1 MRWTFENAS
10 DERQEAEEK
19 EIVLMSDKIEKNQ
32 NDTEGYDFIRE
43 KIKEK
48 PINKKK
54 VLIGFGL
61 NLIFAV
67 VFGLVACTTFI
78 LAKPYLNKLLTKAEN
93 PTISIPQD
101 KIDEVEPEETP
112 DQIEQKKSVPEQVI
126 ITNTQQ
132 LQTVDYENLQS
143 EIYDIGA
150 EANKSVVTVT
160 GLRKQT
166 DLFDAAYQNEFKT
179 TGVIVAVNQQEVLI
193 LTDKSIVEN
202 IDSIIVT
209 FSNDKCANA
218 EIKKY
223 DAILG
228 ITVLKI
234 PMEKI
239 SEEVKKG
246 LKAATLGNSYVVRQG
261 TTVMA
266 LGNFCGTTHAIAQG
280 SITASSGK
288 VSVLDANLTV
298 LSTNIP
304 GDSKTSGVLINMKG
318 EVIGLI
324 FKNYSAIASGNTVAA
339 VSISDLKAYIEC
351 LSNAQDIPRLGI
363 SATTVSE
370 EAEYQ
375 YQVTKG
381 VYVSDVALDSP
392 AMKAGI
398 QRGDVIIKFN
408 GEKIIN
414 MNHYKEAL
422 LKCSLEGQA
431 KITVMRYGPE
441 GSTQIQCNAIV
452 NAIK

>member
-1 MRWTFENAS
+1 
-10 DERQEAEEK
+10 
-19 EIVLMSDKIEKNQ
+19 MSDKIEKNQ
-32 NDTEGYDFIRE
+32 DDTEGFDFIRE

-48 PINKKK
+48 PINRKK

-61 NLIFAV
+61 NLIFAI
-67 VFGLVACTTFI
+67 VFGLVACTTFL
-78 LAKPYLNKLLTKAEN
+78 LAKPYINKLINKTEN

-101 KIDEVEPEETP
+101 KMDDEITEETP
-112 DQIEQKKSVPEQVI
+112 DQTEQEKSVPEQVI

-150 EANKSVVTVT
+150 EANRSVVTVT
-160 GLRKQT
+160 GLRKET

-179 TGVIVAVNQQEVLI
+179 TGVIIAVNQHEILI
-193 LTDKSIVEN
+193 VTDKSIVEN

-209 FSNDKCANA
+209 FSNDKCVNA

-223 DAILG
+223 DTTLG
-228 ITVLKI
+228 ITVLRV

-239 SEEVKKG
+239 SEEVKEG
-246 LKAATLGNSYVVRQG
+246 IKAATLGNSYVVRQG

-266 LGNFCGTTHAIAQG
+266 VGNFCGTTHAIAQG
-280 SITASSGK
+280 NVTASSGK
-288 VSVLDANLTV
+288 VSVVDANLTV

-304 GDSKTSGVLINMKG
+304 GDSKSSGVLINMKG

-324 FKNYSAIASGNTVAA
+324 LKNYSALNSGNTTAA

-351 LSNAQDIPRLGI
+351 LSNGQDVPRLGI
-363 SATTVSE
+363 SALTVSE
-370 EAEYQ
+370 EAEHQ

-392 AMKAGI
+392 SMIAGV

-408 GEKIIN
+408 GEKILN

-422 LKCSLEGQA
+422 FKCPLEGQA

-441 GSTQIQCNAIV
+441 GSTQIECNAIV
-452 NAIK
+452 KALK